1 MNQFKKGYEHVLN
14 NMGGLVG
21 SVEASVY
28 ISKVEIAIDN
38 AVDALRAEAAHRNNV
53 SEDYLKGW
61 LAEQWHAETLKISG
75 QARGRNE
82 VWAKVPGNNRPGED
96 IWYGDSTT
104 SKAAEVKYYKS
115 GNDTA
120 KAISRPDYEGSTK
133 IVPSDQKNSVRSVAK
148 RLMQQN
154 QESRPAQ
161 AAQYEDTSVNADDYL
176 QINNAK
182 SKPLAETN
190 AKTMAKDFKQDGD
203 IDPDKYELN
212 SKSFIEW
219 TDIARQSGQ
228 AALHAA
234 AFSAALAAAPHIWDT
249 INEYI
254 EAGEVD
260 VGALADRGQ
269 AVLFSASAAGLR
281 GGVAAGLTASCKSG
295 LLGEAIKSVSPS
307 AIGMATT
314 MTLNAIG
321 YSMKLQQ
328 GRITQ
333 QEFAHNCVRDTFALS
348 LGMSGASIG
357 QILFPV
363 PVLGAL
369 AGNIVGSTLGAVA
382 FEGANHVIM
391 GVCEESGWTF
401 FGLVDQDFVVS
412 DDVLQLCGYDLFSKR
427 SFQTQSFSTTSFSVR
442 SFTCNSLSFQ
452 PVRRGVIKFSSIGY
466 I

>member
-1 MNQFKKGYEHVLN
+1 MVFVFLCH
-14 NMGGLVG
+14 G
-21 SVEASVY
+21 SSPFLL
-28 ISKVEIAIDN
+28 
-38 AVDALRAEAAHRNNV
+38 LRIIHLHNF
-53 SEDYLKGW
+53 S
-61 LAEQWHAETLKISG
+61 HTL
-75 QARGRNE
+75 GRNE
-82 VWAKVPGNNRPGED
+82 IWAKVLGNNRPGED
-96 IWYGDSTT
+96 ISYGDSTE
-104 SKAAEVKYYKS
+104 SQVAEVKYYKS

-120 KAISRPDYEGSTK
+120 KAISRPDYVGSTK
-133 IVPSDQKNSVRSVAK
+133 IVPSDQKNSVRSAAK

-154 QESRPAQ
+154 QESRPAR
-161 AAQYEDTSVNADDYL
+161 ATQYEDTSANAADHL
-176 QINNAK
+176 QVNNAK
-182 SKPLAETN
+182 SKPLAETT

-212 SKSFIEW
+212 FKSFIEW

-269 AVLFSASAAGLR
+269 AVLFTTSTAGLR
-281 GGVAAGLTASCKSG
+281 GGVAAGITAACKSG
-295 LLGEAIKSVSPS
+295 LLGESVKSISPP

-321 YSMKLQQ
+321 YSIKLQQ
-328 GRITQ
+328 GRITSQ
-333 QEFAHNCVRDTFALS
+333 QFAHNCVRDTFALS
-348 LGMSGASIG
+348 AGMSGSLLG
-357 QILFPV
+357 QIMIPM

-369 AGNIVGSTLGAVA
+369 AGNIVGSTLGSVV
-382 FEGANHVIM
+382 FEGSKHVIM

-401 FGLVDQDFVVS
+401 FRLVDQDFVVS
-412 DDVLQLCGYDLFSKR
+412 DEVLQLCGYDLFSKR
-427 SFQTQSFSTTSFSVR
+427 SFQTQSFSTSSFNVR

-452 PVRRGVIKFSSIGY
+452 PVRRGVIKFSAIGY